1 MIHNII
7 VIPILG
13 VAIDWSVFKVEGSPL
28 YSLVVI
34 VTLNVV
40 ANEIVSR
47 LITTDTRPEDS
58 WASWKSD
65 ASSNLILITNKIK

>member
-1 MIHNII
+1 MSLSLFGHQQNLVKFSINNWYIHN
-7 VIPILG
+7 VIFIPSLD
-13 VAIDWSVFKVEGSPL
+13 AIDCSSVKVERSPL
-28 YSLVVI
+28 YSLVVS

-58 WASWKSD
+58 
-65 ASSNLILITNKIK
+65 